1 MEIFFFD
8 CRQELHEPNRKNP
21 KHQIKAASHPTT
33 RMTVQ
38 VLAPSATPY
47 RLSLVICC
55 VLLSLIFDRVFQMA
69 DSARELALI
78 AKLHKSLALPATL
91 PDGQDQRLDVAA
103 MKIQRKF
110 RNFHTTR
117 KLIDRYLKF
126 NCPTRE
132 SARTFT

>member
-1 MEIFFFD
+1 
-8 CRQELHEPNRKNP
+8 
-21 KHQIKAASHPTT
+21 
-33 RMTVQ
+33 MTVQ

-110 RNFHTTR
+110 RNFCSTAELVR
-117 KLIDRYLKF
+117 QYRRLKGASVRLL
-126 NCPTRE
+126 PMM
-132 SARTFT
+132 A